1 VWDKG
6 KQQLMVFLGWYCTG
20 RIFGWSLLILPTSTV
35 IVADR
40 EKYVEAG
47 ILGSEVDMELF
58 GSGKEGCEAGG
69 VVSVIPHLGSAWM

>member
-1 VWDKG
+1 
-6 KQQLMVFLGWYCTG
+6 M
-20 RIFGWSLLILPTSTV
+20 